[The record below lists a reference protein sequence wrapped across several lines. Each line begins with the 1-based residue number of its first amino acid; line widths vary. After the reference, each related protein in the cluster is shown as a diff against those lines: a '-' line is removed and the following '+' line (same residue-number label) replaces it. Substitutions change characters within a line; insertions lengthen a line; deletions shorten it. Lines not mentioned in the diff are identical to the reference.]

1 MTKGP
6 ELALEQQ
13 ISEMVAV
20 FSDPII
26 VYPGG
31 WQDSLPEKIKQDITT
46 YRLIRML
53 KGDLD
58 LATWPEVCAYFYTLT
73 LCFPPQE
80 RVVRMYMYA
89 MTQYKGDLFPEDLR
103 RETLEAYEMDELN
116 RFRRWIRAKQLEAR
130 KVRQRLNRPS
140 DIKQARASETK
151 DSEQRPSLFDFNFG
165 QEGGDKHETVPTQ
178 IERQGD
184 RGQGPEGSG

>member
-6 ELALEQQ
+6 ELSLEQQ
-13 ISEMVAV
+13 ISEMVGV

-26 VYPGG
+26 VYPGS
-31 WQDSLPEKIKQDITT
+31 WQDSLPEKIRQDITT
-46 YRLIRML
+46 CRLIRLL
-53 KGDLD
+53 KGDMEM
-58 LATWPEVCAYFYTLT
+58 ATWPEVCAYFYTLT

-103 RETLEAYEMDELN
+103 REILESHEMDELN

-130 KVRQRLNRPS
+130 RVRQRLNRPS
-140 DIKQARASETK
+140 DIKQAPTYERK
-151 DSEQRPSLFDFNFG
+151 DYEQRPSLFDFNFG
-165 QEGGDKHETVPTQ
+165 REGGE
-178 IERQGD
+178 
-184 RGQGPEGSG
+184 S

>member
-6 ELALEQQ
+6 ELSLEQQ
-13 ISEMVAV
+13 ISEMVGA

-31 WQDSLPEKIKQDITT
+31 WQDSLPEKIRQDITT
-46 YRLIRML
+46 CRLIRLL
-53 KGDLD
+53 KGDLEM
-58 LATWPEVCAYFYTLT
+58 ATWPEVCAYFYTLT

-80 RVVRMYMYA
+80 QVTPMYMYA

-103 RETLEAYEMDELN
+103 REILESHEMGELN

-130 KVRQRLNRPS
+130 KARQHEPKG
-140 DIKQARASETK
+140 IKQLPARETG

-165 QEGGDKHETVPTQ
+165 R
-178 IERQGD
+178 ERG
-184 RGQGPEGSG
+184 ES